1 MSWFNSRIYS
11 KKAKLQIN
19 FSTCD
24 LRYKDSKN
32 RKIELYIL
40 IYIVYYLYI
49 YNNTGKCSGG
59 AFLGRCNH
67 LPYSELSA
75 FGECSTM
82 RSAKRRFF
90 IPQMEALNPSG
101 RASV

>member
-49 YNNTGKCSGG
+49 YNNTLSVSRGLFQVGVTGCHIASYLPLESVPLCVRQKG
-59 AFLGRCNH
+59 AFLSPKWR
-67 LPYSELSA
+67 L
-75 FGECSTM
+75 
-82 RSAKRRFF
+82 
-90 IPQMEALNPSG
+90 
-101 RASV
+101 

>member
-1 MSWFNSRIYS
+1 MNWFNSRIYS

-24 LRYKDSKN
+24 LRYKYSKN
-32 RKIELYIL
+32 RKIE
-40 IYIVYYLYI
+40 LYI
-49 YNNTGKCSGG
+49 YNNTGKCSWGS
-59 AFLGRCNH
+59 FLGRCNR

-75 FGECSTM
+75 SGECSTM